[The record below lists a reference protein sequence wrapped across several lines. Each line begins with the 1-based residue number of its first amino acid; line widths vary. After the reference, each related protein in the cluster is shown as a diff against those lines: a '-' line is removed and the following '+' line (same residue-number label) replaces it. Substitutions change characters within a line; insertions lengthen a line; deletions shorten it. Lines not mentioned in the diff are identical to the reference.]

1 MTTDPIDPW
10 PLGVDAAARWTVAK
24 HAASALVLGIGVTYL
39 SLQTTPSRV
48 AGNGRTTD
56 AVHVDGAGGHAGVWH
71 SEDAAGSDGAADK
84 RPATILNVLSCTPL
98 PHVEGKSVTTA
109 LVTFP
114 PDSHTPAHRHPGSVT
129 AFVLKGSI
137 RSQMEGEAP
146 RVYPQ
151 GSTWFEAPR
160 ALHVFAE
167 NTSAT
172 EPAELLA
179 VFVADTDCG
188 PLVIPE

>member
-1 MTTDPIDPW
+1 VATYPISSP
-10 PLGVDAAARWTVAK
+10 PTGVSAAPRWIVWK
-24 HAASALVLGIGVTYL
+24 HGAAVFVLGIGIVYFAFQTEPFRIGNDGRMVT
-39 SLQTTPSRV
+39 P
-48 AGNGRTTD
+48 AHID
-56 AVHVDGAGGHAGVWH
+56 EADGHAQLQV
-71 SEDAAGSDGAADK
+71 SESVSGSDGEAHK
-84 RPATILNVLSCTPL
+84 RPATTLNILSCTPL

-109 LVTFP
+109 IVEFP
-114 PDSHTPAHRHPGSVT
+114 PNAHTPAHRHPGSVT

-137 RSQMEGEAP
+137 RSQMEGEVP

-151 GSTWFEAPR
+151 GATWFEAPR

-167 NTSAT
+167 NASAT

-179 VFVADTDCG
+179 VFVAHSDCG